1 MLVRESVPNHKKRRM
16 PELDMLFNGVPVNYA
31 AGARS
36 RGTVLQDPRSSAIAR
51 VRRGK
56 AAYQMWWHWEDE
68 A

>member
-1 MLVRESVPNHKKRRM
+1 M

-56 AAYQMWWHWEDE
+56 AAYQMWWQWEDE